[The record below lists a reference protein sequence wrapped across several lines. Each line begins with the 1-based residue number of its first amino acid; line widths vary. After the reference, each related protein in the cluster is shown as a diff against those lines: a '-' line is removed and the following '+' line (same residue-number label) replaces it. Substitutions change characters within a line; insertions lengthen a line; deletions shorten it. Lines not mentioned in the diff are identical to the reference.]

1 MKVNIVKQLNTEKTH
16 KLGEGCV
23 YVFLVS
29 KNSRK
34 DEIKKSIENSF
45 GVKVV
50 NVNTLNTPKKIRSFR
65 GIRGIATAYK
75 KAYITLEKGQKI
87 EFGSE
92 VKQG

>member
-16 KLGEGCV
+16 KLGESCV

-34 DEIKKSIENSF
+34 DEIKKNIESSF

-65 GIRGIATAYK
+65 GVQGIATAYK

>member
-16 KLGEGCV
+16 KLGENSV

-29 KNSRK
+29 NNSRK
-34 DEIKKSIENSF
+34 EEIKKCIENSF
-45 GVKVV
+45 GVKVI

-65 GIRGIATAYK
+65 GVQGVAKAYK
-75 KAYITLEKGQKI
+75 KAYITIEKGQKI

-92 VKQG
+92 VKEG

>member
-1 MKVNIVKQLNTEKTH
+1 MKVNIVKQLNTEKTY
-16 KLGEGCV
+16 KLGESFV

-34 DEIKKSIENSF
+34 DEIKKNIESSF

-65 GIRGIATAYK
+65 GVQGIATTYK